1 MIAKI
6 HALQGRKVLAL
17 CDKNLLGK
25 RFEAGKLQL
34 DLTSQFYKGDVI
46 SEKELLEILKDI
58 YTVNAV
64 GRKSI
69 AVLAKFAVISKKN
82 VCRIKG
88 IPYANVILEF

>member
-6 HALQGRKVLAL
+6 HAMHGRKILAL

-34 DLTSQFYKGDVI
+34 DLTSQFYRGDGI
-46 SEKELLEILKDI
+46 TEKHLRTLLKDI
-58 YTVNAV
+58 YTINAV

-69 AVLAKFAVISKKN
+69 AVLTKYKVVSKKN
-82 VCRIKG
+82 IYRING
-88 IPYANVILEF
+88 IPYVNVILEY